1 MSCAVFS
8 GRKRCVILHWSNW
21 RDAKCWRKSRR
32 KQMDADI
39 YLKERKMS
47 PSSSTYFLYRHSSAS
62 VSSAVASRE
71 RKREKETER
80 DRQTDRQTESQ
91 TETDRQ
97 TDRETE
103 TEERQRQTETD
114 RQRQRQ
120 TETDRQRETDR
131 QTETETEGQVR
142 FGFIDMTFT
151 VLSTLFYIA

>member
-1 MSCAVFS
+1 MLAQEPKKTNGRRHILKRKENVPVFLHLFSLPSFVCVCLLRS
-8 GRKRCVILHWSNW
+8 GF
-21 RDAKCWRKSRR
+21 
-32 KQMDADI
+32 
-39 YLKERKMS
+39 EREKK
-47 PSSSTYFLYRHSSAS
+47 
-62 VSSAVASRE
+62 RE
-71 RKREKETER
+71 RNRERQT

-97 TDRETE
+97 TDRQTE